1 MTLITIRV
9 GDYFMFLMLGGQ
21 LLSTYYNLSAVYS
34 AERFIFVLF
43 CLTKRAQLP
52 FSGWL
57 PKAISAPTPTSALVH
72 RSTLV
77 TAGLVVI
84 ITYRE
89 ILINKWVLTLL
100 LFIGFF
106 TMLLGSV
113 FALIEYRVK
122 KIIAYSTLS
131 QIGLGVIVYGLGYF
145 HLGYV
150 NLIAHGFAKS
160 LLFIQVGYLIHIN
173 YNQQNYRK

>member
-1 MTLITIRV
+1 MRV
-9 GDYFMFLMLGGQ
+9 GDYFIFLLFGSF
-21 LLSTYYNLSAVYS
+21 LVSTFFNLSLVS
-34 AERFIFVLF
+34 PLESFFFVLF
-43 CLTKRAQLP
+43 RITKSAQLP

-57 PKAISAPTPTSALVH
+57 PKAMRAPTPTSALVH

-89 ILINKWVLTLL
+89 ILIRKTVINLL
-100 LFIGFF
+100 CVVGF
-106 TMLLGSV
+106 TTIVLGSV
-113 FALIEYRVK
+113 SALAERRIK
-122 KIIAYSTLS
+122 KIVAYSTMS
-131 QIGLGVIVYGLGYF
+131 QIGLGAIVYGLGFF

-160 LLFIQVGYLIHIN
+160 LLFVQVGYLIHMSF
-173 YNQQNYRK
+173 NQQNYRK